1 MGSANF
7 YTGRP
12 LKFLCEVR
20 EFDPP
25 ESDFQLSSS
34 YCRCHPVQ
42 SPLLRSATGQLT
54 PLALIAAATPDPL
67 PVRRAHHLDRYHG
80 GFPIVVTDFLSFAT
94 AFRVTRTTTAAV
106 APRNF
111 ECLPLACAVTRR
123 RFPDPMGRQARFR

>member
-34 YCRCHPVQ
+34 CCRCHPVQ

-54 PLALIAAATPDPL
+54 PLAPHSSSDADPL
-67 PVRRAHHLDRYHG
+67 PVRRVHHLDRYHG
-80 GFPIVVTDFLSFAT
+80 GFPIAATDFLSFAT
-94 AFRVTRTTTAAV
+94 AFRVTRTTMTTV
-106 APRNF
+106 ARESLNK
-111 ECLPLACAVTRR
+111 
-123 RFPDPMGRQARFR
+123 G